1 MNLYLI
7 TNLNTTKL
15 QDKNHSYKEKLLKI
29 LLLLTE

>member
-7 TNLNTTKL
+7 TNLNTTKLTKL

-29 LLLLTE
+29 LL